1 MARKVA
7 ASVLLGAAAWAAV
20 TAIAPAAPALGPA
33 VVIAAHDLT
42 LGEQVTAADVAVTHL
57 AADAVPDG
65 ALTSVD
71 QVSGVAAGPVRR
83 GEVLTDVRLNPAAAI
98 RGLGDDLVLAYVPVA
113 EGGLAA
119 VLTAGSRVDVLST
132 TDGSVL
138 AADVLVTSPA
148 PSSRSAGAT
157 AYLAEQAP
165 AGVFVAVSPEQAA
178 RLATSSAPD
187 LPGAG
192 VVIVLRP

>member
-1 MARKVA
+1 M
-7 ASVLLGAAAWAAV
+7 LLGAAGWAAV

-33 VVIAAHDLT
+33 VVVAAHDLT
-42 LGEQVTAADVAVTHL
+42 LGEPVTAADVTVAHVP
-57 AADAVPDG
+57 ADAVPDG

-71 QVSGVAAGPVRR
+71 QARGVAAGPVRR
-83 GEVLTDVRLNPAAAI
+83 GEVLTDVRLNPAAAL
-98 RGLGDDLVLAYVPVA
+98 RGLDDDLVLAYVPVG
-113 EGGLAA
+113 EGGLVA

-138 AADVLVTSPA
+138 AADVVVISPA
-148 PSSRSAGAT
+148 PASPSAGAT
-157 AYLAEQAP
+157 TYLAEQAP
-165 AGVFVAVSPEQAA
+165 AGIFVAVSPEQAG

-192 VVIVLRP
+192 VTVVVRAPSG